1 MIGHNITVGS
11 HLMRAGVAVF
21 PCRELGASVKAPYIN
36 GGFKQATTDILIG
49 EVWACK
55 FPHAVWGLPC
65 AQNNVLVLDAD
76 RHGKG
81 DGVANLLAL
90 FGQHGFDWRDV
101 PTVATPNSGYHFY
114 FNRPAGLGP
123 TKAHLCEAVDVR
135 DNGYVIAPECQMGDG
150 RWYRLIEGSLT
161 HFAEAIAARLL
172 PDPPEWMLPLLVN
185 PPASKW
191 GGMSRSIAVDDD
203 TLRNQ
208 IKGLILVVL
217 RAEEGNRNKA
227 LFWVACRL
235 AEMVRDDLLAIE
247 VAEML
252 LDEAGARAG
261 LSMRETRNTAISA
274 LRTILRGEHDA
285 C

>member
-1 MIGHNITVGS
+1 MTGRNFITGS
-11 HLMRAGVAVF
+11 ALMQAGVAVF

-49 EVWACK
+49 EVWGWK
-55 FPHAVWGLPC
+55 FRHAVWGLPC
-65 AQNNVLVLDAD
+65 ALNNVLVLDAD
-76 RHGKG
+76 RHGNG

-90 FGQHGFDWRDV
+90 FAQHEFDWRDV
-101 PTVATPNSGYHFY
+101 PTVATPNEGFHFY

-123 TKAHLCEAVDVR
+123 TKAHLCEAVDLR

-150 RWYRLIEGSLT
+150 RWYRLVEGGLT

-172 PDPPEWMLPLLVN
+172 PDPPEWMMPMLVH
-185 PPASKW
+185 PRVSKRV
-191 GGMSRSIAVDDD
+191 GTRQPVAVDDD

-208 IKGLILVVL
+208 ITGLILAIL
-217 RAEEGNRNKA
+217 RAKEGNRNKA

-261 LSMRETRNTAISA
+261 LSMRETRNTAVSA
-274 LRTILRGEHDA
+274 LRTILRGDHDA